1 MLHIEV
7 YSGACACEIVEQLNK
22 LGFGGDNHH
31 AENCTIYKPD
41 NHKL

>member
-7 YSGACACEIVEQLNK
+7 YSEACVCEIVDK